1 MGYKETIKEVLYQSL
16 QTMTVEEFNKYR
28 YEISEGYI
36 KMNHHPE
43 DENIVI
49 LNYTELTTFD
59 KRWNNETM
67 SARGLI
73 LDLTEAKDNGIIYIL
88 AKPFEKFPNFGSNEI
103 IGYEDDID
111 FSETPIVMEKMD
123 GSLGISYFFDGEI
136 RFATRG
142 SFTSDQAI
150 RATEIWNKKYAK
162 FMGTLDTSVY
172 VLYPFTLLV
181 EIIYPE
187 NRVVVDYDG
196 LEDLVLLG
204 AIDIGKEY
212 YGQEWSYTMC
222 KHYATDLKMPIAEQ
236 FILSIDEMIDLK
248 KTMSANEEGFILR
261 FSNNKRLKIKGDEY
275 LQVHRI
281 KHGMS
286 DKAKFRAWA
295 EESLNDYIMQLPEEF
310 RPELEEFGATLD
322 GLAFAIHTMVTLIFL
337 QAKDKHG
344 DDRKAFAIHVNSVV
358 DKEFRKFVFTA
369 LDKGKVPMEMV
380 RKYILD
386 NYKDYLEVVA
396 WNKQDS

>member
-1 MGYKETIKEVLYQSL
+1 MEFKNLAKEILYQSL
-16 QTMTVEEFNKYR
+16 QTMTVEEFDKYL
-28 YEISEGYI
+28 EEEKNGYI
-36 KMNHHPE
+36 KINKHPE

-49 LNYTELTTFD
+49 LNYTEMATFE
-59 KRWNNETM
+59 KRWNKETM
-67 SARGLI
+67 SSRGLI
-73 LDLTEAKDNGIIYIL
+73 LDLTDAKDNGIIYIL

-103 IGYEDDID
+103 VGYEDDID
-111 FSETPIVMEKMD
+111 FSETPVVMEKMD
-123 GSLGISYFFDGEI
+123 GSLGISYFFDGGI

-150 RATEIWNKKYAK
+150 KATEIWNEKYAK

-212 YGQEWSYTMC
+212 YGKEWSYTMC
-222 KHYATDLKMPIAEQ
+222 KHYAHDLKMPIAKQYDYSLDMMLE
-236 FILSIDEMIDLK
+236 LK
-248 KTMSANEEGFILR
+248 KIISANEEGWILR
-261 FSNNKRLKIKGDEY
+261 FSNNKRLKVKGDEY

-286 DKAKFRAWA
+286 DKAKFRAWSENA
-295 EESLNDYIMQLPEEF
+295 LNEYIMMLPEEF
-310 RPELEEFGATLD
+310 RPELEEFSDKLDILKDSMYTLLQTLYEVID
-322 GLAFAIHTMVTLIFL
+322 MKTDDKKGFALMVNEVI
-337 QAKDKHG
+337 KP
-344 DDRKAFAIHVNSVV
+344 
-358 DKEFRKFVFTA
+358 EFRKFMFEAYKNKSVNV
-369 LDKGKVPMEMV
+369 DSIRE
-380 RKYILD
+380 YIYK
-386 NYKDYLEVVA
+386 NYNEYLEVINS
-396 WNKQDS
+396 WSK